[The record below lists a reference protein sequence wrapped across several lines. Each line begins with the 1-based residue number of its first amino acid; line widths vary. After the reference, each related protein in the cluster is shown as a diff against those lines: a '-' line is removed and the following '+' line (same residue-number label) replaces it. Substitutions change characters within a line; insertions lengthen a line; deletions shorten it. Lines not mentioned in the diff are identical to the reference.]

1 VANAGVSQILREQY
15 HIEAQPGAKI
25 ACPFCHHHTLSIK
38 RDDTLAKC
46 FHASCSRFLT
56 VHGAGAPDTI
66 ALSSVLAEIYY
77 DFHQELLHLKDVA
90 YTDNAY
96 RYLVSDRK
104 IHPRVVEDAMLGAIP
119 GEYDLDTKFAPL
131 IDSIQVPTTPPPK
144 SRGRPPKF
152 RERTPE
158 ERRQWVIDQ
167 REKLRECLLKHA
179 GWLAF
184 FHTDTSHH
192 IASIRFRKP
201 GTRYFTYFKPYQ
213 AGGLFGHGLFS
224 PYELNGLKAFNESSS

>member
-1 VANAGVSQILREQY
+1 
-15 HIEAQPGAKI
+15 
-25 ACPFCHHHTLSIK
+25 
-38 RDDTLAKC
+38 
-46 FHASCSRFLT
+46 
-56 VHGAGAPDTI
+56 
-66 ALSSVLAEIYY
+66 VLAEIYY

-119 GEYDLDTKFAPL
+119 GQYDLDTKFAPL
-131 IDSIQVPTTPPPK
+131 IDNIQVPTTPPPK

-167 REKLRECLLKHA
+167 REKLRECLL
-179 GWLAF
+179 
-184 FHTDTSHH
+184 S
-192 IASIRFRKP
+192 
-201 GTRYFTYFKPYQ
+201 
-213 AGGLFGHGLFS
+213 GH
-224 PYELNGLKAFNESSS
+224 